1 MYADKK
7 MNARESDII
16 PGDLVLQRREKTG
29 KTDNIS
35 FTPES
40 FQVAEETGS
49 KVTVESP
56 RATYSRNTF
65 HAKKVLAQK
74 EGEEVAQASLQN
86 QTLHWK

>member
-1 MYADKK
+1 MYEDK
-7 MNARESDII
+7 MINARESDIF
-16 PGDLVLQRREKTG
+16 PGDLVSQRREKTG
-29 KTDNIS
+29 KMDNTFI
-35 FTPES
+35 PES

>member
-16 PGDLVLQRREKTG
+16 PGDLVLHRCEKAG
-29 KTDNIS
+29 KTDNI
-35 FTPES
+35 FIPES